1 MNASS
6 LADLVVAFDVDNTLY
21 DPEPDVYRRVVSEF
35 LSLVDV
41 GLAASEAFER
51 FGALRKSGG
60 ALERI
65 GLGNPIHDRGNPE
78 VLAVFCL
85 TCSTRDSLRSDLG
98 IESERQALYRRLL
111 GRVTGLHE
119 RTRIGSFPARLGA
132 EIEVRRFQDSSQE
145 LRAFLGEVE
154 RLAGHPL
161 IRDWSARY
169 EEIERKQ
176 PIARHRP
183 VLVELVKRG
192 ATIVVISQGF
202 YEVQREKLERL
213 EIADLFAGRMLV
225 TDRATRLAGFDHLLG
240 RVDDLIG
247 EAARSGGLNV
257 DSELDQLWHFLSIIN
272 LWSRKTPW
280 FYGRCLHAIR
290 HDPVRPEEA
299 LADLVWVPA
308 ERWEADPLR
317 FVMVGD
323 RYDKEVLPLIELLG
337 RDVGMTLRLT
347 QGKYGHEDPYDRL
360 PPDRRPART
369 FEHWDELGAFLV
381 HDLSAETVRPVE
393 RPPAILP
400 MSQVRMELMDWA
412 LRCEFEAV
420 RSIAKTVKQLVE
432 SKSFA

>member
-1 MNASS
+1 MSASS

-21 DPEPDVYRRVVSEF
+21 DPDPDVYRRVVSES

-41 GLAASEAFER
+41 GLAAFEAVER

-85 TCSTRDSLRSDLG
+85 TCATRDSLRSELG
-98 IESERQALYRRLL
+98 IRSERQALYRRLL
-111 GRVTGLHE
+111 GRITGLHE
-119 RTRIGSFPARLGA
+119 RTRIGSVQARLGA

-145 LRAFLGEVE
+145 LRTFLGEVE
-154 RLAGHPL
+154 RVAGHPL

-176 PIARHRP
+176 PIARHRA

-213 EIADLFAGRMLV
+213 EIADLFPGRMLV
-225 TDRATRLAGFDHLLG
+225 TDRATRLNGFDHLFG
-240 RVDDLIG
+240 RVEDLIG
-247 EAARSGGLNV
+247 AAARSGGLEV
-257 DSELDQLWHFLSIIN
+257 DRELDRLWHFLSLIN

-290 HDPVRPEEA
+290 HDPEHPEQV

-337 RDVGMTLRLT
+337 RDVGMTLRLI
-347 QGKYGHEDPYDRL
+347 QGKYGHEDPDDQL

-369 FEHWDELGAFLV
+369 FEHWDELGAFLLNE
-381 HDLSAETVRPVE
+381 LSAEQVGPVN

-400 MSQVRMELMDWA
+400 MSQVRMDLMDWG

-420 RSIAKTVKQLVE
+420 RLVAETVKQLVA
-432 SKSFA
+432 SKGCA